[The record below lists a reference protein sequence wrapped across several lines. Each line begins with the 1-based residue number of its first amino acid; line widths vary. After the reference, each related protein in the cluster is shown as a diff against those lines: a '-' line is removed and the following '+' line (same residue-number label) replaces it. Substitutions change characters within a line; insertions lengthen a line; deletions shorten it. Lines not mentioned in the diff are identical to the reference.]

1 MFRKETC
8 SKYALKK
15 KHVYCSRSVRAILRK
30 ESTGLIYT
38 LTYTKGILKSQLSQQ
53 KETNKTFEFCIV

>member
-1 MFRKETC
+1 MFFLIEF
-8 SKYALKK
+8 ALK
-15 KHVYCSRSVRAILRK
+15 KHVYCFRSVRAILRK

-53 KETNKTFEFCIV
+53 KETNKAFEFCIV